1 MDGFRTLLTRLQEFK
16 DVKEKIE
23 SLEPQLDRFKQII
36 TAATGGDPGEIERRA
51 KLTRYARQL
60 FSHPP
65 NQPSLQCI
73 GKDRGAIAGIVSKK
87 RCSSVRG

>member
-36 TAATGGDPGEIERRA
+36 TATTGGDPGEIERRA

-60 FSHPP
+60 FVSPTKPTVFAVHWKR
-65 NQPSLQCI
+65 SRS
-73 GKDRGAIAGIVSKK
+73 DR
-87 RCSSVRG
+87 RNC